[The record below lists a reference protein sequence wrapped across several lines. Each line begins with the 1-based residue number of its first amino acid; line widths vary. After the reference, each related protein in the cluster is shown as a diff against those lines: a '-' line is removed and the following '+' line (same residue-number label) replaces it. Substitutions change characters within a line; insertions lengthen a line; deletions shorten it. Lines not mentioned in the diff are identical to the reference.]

1 MLEDPFY
8 EETME
13 GLEELTDEMLE
24 SDLDELDSRLD
35 ALLSDEGQKPG
46 FWTIWR
52 GIAAAIVLLIAVIS
66 LLLLQKDT
74 VPPTKLLTENQK
86 SETNDSIPATN
97 QLEQK
102 PDSLENKEKPFEGKE
117 LFTETEE
124 EIDLD
129 LDFSES
135 TNELDI
141 VQIEADAKALILE
154 SLTSFES
161 DSVQLVIPMEKLN
174 PEIEEALSQTQVAD
188 LLKGRVAGVAIQS
201 APEAKM
207 VFAAPAQ
214 SNLDANSFT
223 IKGTVVG
230 SDDGL
235 GLPSVTVFKKGTTIG
250 TQTDIEGTFTL
261 DNVSPNSVLVFRFLG
276 YVTQEIEIDTVR
288 TLKVILEPDATSL
301 GEVVVTGVAVSPERE
316 EIPSFSSAKPIE
328 GYPAFN
334 RYLKDNIIYPEEAK
348 AEKISG
354 RVTIEFTVE
363 ANGNLSHFEVIK
375 GLGHGCDEEA
385 IRLVKEGPPWQARTE
400 GANKIPVDSRVK
412 IRIRFN
418 PK

>member
-8 EETME
+8 EETLE

-52 GIAAAIVLLIAVIS
+52 GIAAAIVLLMAVTS

-74 VPPTKLLTENQK
+74 VPPTKLLTEKQK
-86 SETNDSIPATN
+86 SETTDSIPASD
-97 QLEQK
+97 QLEQE
-102 PDSLENKEKPFEGKE
+102 PDSLEKKENLFEDKE

-129 LDFSES
+129 LGFIES

-141 VQIEADAKALILE
+141 IQIEADAKALILE

-188 LLKGRVAGVAIQS
+188 LLKGRVTGVAIQS

-207 VFAAPAQ
+207 AFAAPAQ
-214 SNLDANSFT
+214 SNLEANSFT

-230 SDDGL
+230 LDDGL

-250 TQTDIEGTFTL
+250 TQTNLEGSFTL
-261 DNVSPNSVLVFRFLG
+261 ENVSPNSILVFRFLG
-276 YVTQEIEIDTVR
+276 YTSQEIEIDTAR
-288 TLKVILEPDATSL
+288 TIKVSLKPDATSL
-301 GEVVVTGVAVSPERE
+301 GEVVVTGVAASTERE
-316 EIPSFSSAKPIE
+316 EIPSYSSAKPVN

-334 RYLKDNIIYPEEAK
+334 RYLKDELIYPAAAQTESIK
-348 AEKISG
+348 G
-354 RVTIEFTVE
+354 RVTVEFTV
-363 ANGNLSHFEVIK
+363 AADGSLSGFEVVQ
-375 GLGHGCDEEA
+375 GLGYGCDEEA
-385 IRLVKEGPPWQARTE
+385 IRLIKEGPQWQARTE
-400 GANKIPVDSRVK
+400 GVNKIPVDSRVR
-412 IRIRFN
+412 IRIRFT